1 MATVLVAGAV
11 ANKLRNGG
19 EAWVRLSWVL
29 GLRRLGLD
37 VWFVEQIDAATC
49 VGADGEQA
57 SFETCENRRYFE
69 DVMSRFG
76 LEERSSLLYEGGRE
90 STGVPLED
98 LQNVA
103 ADADLLVNISGH
115 LDLEPLMRRVRRKAY
130 VDLDPGF
137 TQFWHADGTAGAR
150 LDGHDSYF
158 TVGENIGTTACD
170 IPTGGLQWLPV
181 PPPVVL
187 EEWPFAEGGDGNRF
201 TTIGAWRGSFG
212 VVEREGRTYGL
223 KVHEFRK
230 MIELPKRAPLDFEI
244 ALDIHPGDD
253 RDREAL
259 ESNGWRLVDPRVT
272 VPGPI
277 EFRDYVRGSG
287 GEFSVAQGIYVDT
300 GSGWFS
306 DRTVRYLAA
315 GRPALIQD
323 TGFSRNYPVGEGLV
337 PFSTLDD
344 AVAGAQ
350 RIAADYEAHRAAARG
365 LAEQRFDSDK
375 VLPRFLAQAGVPG

>member
-57 SFETCENRRYFE
+57 SFERCENRRYFE

-90 STGVPLED
+90 STGVPMED

-115 LDLEPLMRRVRRKAY
+115 LDLEPLMRRLRRKAY

-150 LDGHDSYF
+150 LDGHD
-158 TVGENIGTTACD
+158 
-170 IPTGGLQWLPV
+170 
-181 PPPVVL
+181 
-187 EEWPFAEGGDGNRF
+187 
-201 TTIGAWRGSFG
+201 
-212 VVEREGRTYGL
+212 
-223 KVHEFRK
+223 
-230 MIELPKRAPLDFEI
+230 
-244 ALDIHPGDD
+244 
-253 RDREAL
+253 
-259 ESNGWRLVDPRVT
+259 
-272 VPGPI
+272 
-277 EFRDYVRGSG
+277 
-287 GEFSVAQGIYVDT
+287 
-300 GSGWFS
+300 
-306 DRTVRYLAA
+306 
-315 GRPALIQD
+315 
-323 TGFSRNYPVGEGLV
+323 
-337 PFSTLDD
+337 
-344 AVAGAQ
+344 
-350 RIAADYEAHRAAARG
+350 
-365 LAEQRFDSDK
+365 
-375 VLPRFLAQAGVPG
+375 

>member
-57 SFETCENRRYFE
+57 PFETCENRRYF
-69 DVMSRFG
+69 DSVMSQFG
-76 LEERSSLLYEGGRE
+76 LEDRASLLYEGGRE
-90 STGVPLED
+90 SSGVPLED
-98 LQNVA
+98 LREVA
-103 ADADLLVNISGH
+103 GGADLLVNISGH
-115 LDLEPLMRRVRRKAY
+115 LQLDDLTRRPRRRAY

-137 TQFWHADGTAGAR
+137 TQFWHADGTASVAP
-150 LDGHDSYF
+150 HDTYF
-158 TVGENIGTTACD
+158 TVGENIGTPGCE
-170 IPTGGLQWLPV
+170 IPTGGLEWLPV

-187 EEWPFAEGGDGNRF
+187 EEWPFADGGDPHRF

-212 VVEREGRTYGL
+212 VIECDGHMYGL

-230 MIELPKRAPLDFEI
+230 VIELPARAPLEFEI
-244 ALDIHPGDD
+244 ALDIHPDDD

-259 ESNGWRLVDPRVT
+259 EANGWHLVDPRDA
-272 VPGPI
+272 VPGPL
-277 EFRDYVRGSG
+277 EFRNYVQSSG

-300 GSGWFS
+300 RSGWFS
-306 DRTVRYLAA
+306 DRSVRYLAS
-315 GRPALIQD
+315 GRPALLQD

-337 PFSTLDD
+337 GFSTLDE
-344 AVAGAQ
+344 AASGAR
-350 RIAADYEAHRAAARG
+350 RIAADYAAHREAARA
-365 LAEQRFDSDK
+365 LAEQRFDSDR
-375 VLPRFLAQAGVPG
+375 VLPRFLSQAGVTG